1 MKVAS
6 AEFREWINEQGTNA
20 QIATLNTALRT
31 PRGLRNANL
40 RNRKGNRGNKPLSRA
55 TTVTLDANTHE
66 WLNQQSMS
74 PGMSGSKSA
83 IVEIALARSKL
94 WFSLLGYCQELLDQ
108 MEALK

>member
-6 AEFREWINEQGTNA
+6 AEFREWINEGGTNA

-40 RNRKGNRGNKPLSRA
+40 RNRKGSRGNKPLSRA
-55 TTVTLDANTHE
+55 TTVTLDARTHE
-66 WLNQQSMS
+66 WLNQQAMS

-94 WFSLLGYCQELLDQ
+94 WFSLLSFCQELIDELGVQ
-108 MEALK
+108 K